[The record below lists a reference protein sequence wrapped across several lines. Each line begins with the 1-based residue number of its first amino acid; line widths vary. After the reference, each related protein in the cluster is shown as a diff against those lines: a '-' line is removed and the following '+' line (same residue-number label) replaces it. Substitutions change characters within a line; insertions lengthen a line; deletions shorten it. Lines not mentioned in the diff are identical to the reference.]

1 MLAALAVFSCAVL
14 FVLFAA
20 FWMFSQH
27 RRRQL
32 ARRAGRDLVISR
44 MSAVVLGAMLL
55 GFQQFYQPQVR
66 HLLAEEER
74 EDALADDDNGGEPPG
89 GRLFYEQLRHIRSG
103 GEVDTLIVQVASGG
117 ETVPPT

>member
-1 MLAALAVFSCAVL
+1 MLAALGVFSCAVL

-27 RRRQL
+27 RRRKL

-44 MSAVVLGAMLL
+44 MSGVVLGAMLL

-74 EDALADDDNGGEPPG
+74 EDALADDDEGDEPPG
-89 GRLFYEQLRHIRSG
+89 GRLFHEQLRQIRAG
-103 GEVDTLIVQVASGG
+103 REVESLTVQIPGNQPESS
-117 ETVPPT
+117 